1 MQRRKTGKIS
11 IFNSL
16 DVIFNFL
23 MSWVRMLKSSIQV
36 ELEDWYQVLKSS
48 QKIDIKTWLDDQSK
62 SNNHHSRNQNE
73 FWED

>member
-1 MQRRKTGKIS
+1 
-11 IFNSL
+11 
-16 DVIFNFL
+16 